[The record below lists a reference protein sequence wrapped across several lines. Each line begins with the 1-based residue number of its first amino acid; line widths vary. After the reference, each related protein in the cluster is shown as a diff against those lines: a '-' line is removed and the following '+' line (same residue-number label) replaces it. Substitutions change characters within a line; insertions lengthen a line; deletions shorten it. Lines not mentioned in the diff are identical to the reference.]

1 MVGQLTNEPVAYN
14 PLCSP
19 SVWAAFRAQRAVAR
33 ALANDEDAPCLSLV
47 QVEAMA
53 SMIGRDGGMGIA
65 AVVMQL
71 RMSGLPLEGTSRNVA
86 LAGIAWAVLTAVS
99 ALEVDQA
106 IADVTPERLRW
117 QGEPSDM
124 LLPADAPGD
133 KVSWA

>member
-1 MVGQLTNEPVAYN
+1 MTYL
-14 PLCSP
+14 P

-33 ALANDEDAPCLSLV
+33 ALANDADAACLSLE
-47 QVEAMA
+47 QVAAM
-53 SMIGRDGGMGIA
+53 SCLIGRDGGMGIA

-86 LAGIAWAVLTAVS
+86 LAGIAWAVLTAVN

-106 IADVTPERLRW
+106 IADVTPERPRW
-117 QGEPSDM
+117 IGEPSDM